1 MRTWLFLATA
11 VVGCTSTEDDTSGPG
26 GVEPREYADC
36 DPISY
41 EYCSLPYPSSFYL
54 RDDPT
59 TPTGVRVHLGPT
71 TLPEDKRGNQP
82 DPWAWNELD
91 GFSPLGPILAHFPDL
106 ALDGVVGHD
115 DIGASLEDGQTIVIL
130 DADTGE
136 RMPYFAE
143 LDVSGLVE
151 PGKNFLMIRPAVP
164 LRNGH
169 RYVVG
174 VRGLVDTTGAPIA
187 ASEGY
192 AALRDGTPTDNW
204 DIEGRREDY
213 EAIYAVLEQ
222 DGWTRAETQL
232 AWDFVVG
239 SVEGITGRYTT
250 MRDDMLARVGDTG
263 PAYTITSIEDEW
275 DENIYRRVRGVMT
288 VPNYMEADEPGTVL
302 TRDEN
307 LLPTYNGD
315 TEVEFTILVPRT
327 FFEDPR
333 PLPIVEYG
341 HGLLG
346 SHDEVEGG
354 YLKEMANRYG
364 FVLFAVDWKGMAEED
379 YGAIALMIAQGLD
392 RFAIVPERSLQ
403 GFVEFAAAARM
414 MRGAMATDAAMAAPD
429 MATPIYAVDPSQFY
443 YYGNS
448 QGGIYGGAYVTYQ
461 PEVQRAVLGVPG
473 MPYSLLLARSVDFS
487 DFFVLF
493 QAEYPDQRDITMWMA
508 LMQNLW
514 DRSDP
519 GGTGRQMNEEPLDGV
534 AHQILI
540 QDAIGDWQ
548 VTTLGA
554 HIMARAY
561 GAALLQPANREIWG
575 LDSVESGWT
584 GSAIVEVESGQPE
597 VPYENLP
604 PSGGSDPHSVPRK
617 AFALQEQLWTFLS
630 TGVVEHTCDGPCDP
644 E

>member
-1 MRTWLFLATA
+1 MRAWMTLVLL
-11 VVGCTSTEDDTSGPG
+11 VGCTSKEDDTSGIG
-26 GVEPREYADC
+26 GVEPREYSDC

-54 RDDPT
+54 REDPT

-91 GFSPLGPILAHFPDL
+91 GFSPLGPILAQFPNL
-106 ALDGVVGHD
+106 SLDGVVGHEAL
-115 DIGASLEDGQTIVIL
+115 GQSLEDGQKIVIL

-136 RMPYFAE
+136 RMPHFAE
-143 LDVSGLVE
+143 LDVAGLYE
-151 PGKNFLMIRPAVP
+151 EGKNFLMIRPVVP

-174 VRGLVDTTGAPIA
+174 IRGLVDTTGATIA

-204 DIEGRREDY
+204 DIEGRRDAY
-213 EAIYAVLEQ
+213 EGVFAVLEQ

-239 SVEGITGRYTT
+239 STEGITGRYLA
-250 MRDDMLARVGDTG
+250 MREDMLARVGDAG
-263 PAYTITSIEDEW
+263 PAYTITSVEDEW
-275 DENIYRRVRGVMT
+275 DTEIYRRVRGVMT

-302 TRDEN
+302 TRGDD
-307 LLPTYNGD
+307 LLPVYNGD
-315 TEVEFTILVPRT
+315 TQVEFTVLIPRT
-327 FFEDPR
+327 FFENPR
-333 PLPIVEYG
+333 PLPIVQYG

-346 SHDEVEGG
+346 SHSEVEGG
-354 YLKEMANRYG
+354 YLREMANRYG

-379 YGAIALMIAQGLD
+379 YGSIALMIAQGLD

-403 GFVEFAAAARM
+403 GFLEFAAAARM
-414 MRGAMATDAAMAAPD
+414 MRGGMVSDVAMT
-429 MATPIYAVDPSQFY
+429 VDGSKASVSAIDPETFY

-448 QGGIYGGAYVTYQ
+448 QGGIYGGGYVTYQ
-461 PEVQRAVLGVPG
+461 PEVERAVLGVPG
-473 MPYSLLLARSVDFS
+473 MPYSLLLSRSVDFA

-519 GGTGRQMNEEPLDGV
+519 GGLGRQMNEEPLDGV

-554 HIMARAY
+554 HVMARAY
-561 GAALLQPANREIWG
+561 GAGLLQPANRDVWG
-575 LDSVESGWT
+575 LDPVESGWT
-584 GSAIVEVESGQPE
+584 GSAIVEVESGQPPE
-597 VPYENLP
+597 PVENTP
-604 PSGGSDPHSVPRK
+604 PTGGSDPHSVPRK

-630 TGVVEHTCDGPCDP
+630 TGEVVHTCDGPCDP